1 VCIDAATLTLSDVLL
16 RCATWCNACS
26 LEDYLEELEHVNI
39 TLEGGESNLN
49 FAEAALLIQGSTC
62 IYSRKVEH
70 LYALVLQTI
79 EHLTNQNHAWNS
91 SSNGKG
97 GEEGGG
103 SGDAAADADEVFLL
117 LDDQIEEG
125 HDIDLPPISDEH
137 DAAAA
142 GSRAGARRGGAPG
155 SVSGIDRPP
164 LFLLEQVRHSSAQHS
179 LTLFVS
185 SIKPL

>member
-1 VCIDAATLTLSDVLL
+1 
-16 RCATWCNACS
+16 
-26 LEDYLEELEHVNI
+26 VNI

-91 SSNGKG
+91 SSSGKG

-103 SGDAAADADEVFLL
+103 SGDAAADTDEVFLL

-125 HDIDLPPISDEH
+125 HDIDLPPPSDEH

-142 GSRAGARRGGAPG
+142 AGGNSRAGARRGGAPG

-164 LFLLEQVRHSSAQHS
+164 LFLLEQVRNSSTQRALTLS
-179 LTLFVS
+179 LTLASSCIHAFVTAS
-185 SIKPL
+185 VLDTG

>member
-1 VCIDAATLTLSDVLL
+1 
-16 RCATWCNACS
+16 
-26 LEDYLEELEHVNI
+26 VNI
-39 TLEGGESNLN
+39 TVEGGESNLN

-91 SSNGKG
+91 SSSGKG

-103 SGDAAADADEVFLL
+103 SGDAAADTDEVFLL

-125 HDIDLPPISDEH
+125 HDIDLPPLSDEH

-142 GSRAGARRGGAPG
+142 GGSRAGARRGGAPG

-164 LFLLEQVRHSSAQHS
+164 LFLLEQVGHSTAQRS
-179 LTLFVS
+179 LILSFR
-185 SIKPL
+185 SIMAL

>member
-1 VCIDAATLTLSDVLL
+1 LTLQKPHSLIAALL
-16 RCATWCNACS
+16 CATCYTVYS

-91 SSNGKG
+91 SSSGKG

-103 SGDAAADADEVFLL
+103 SGNAAADNDEVFLL
-117 LDDQIEEG
+117 LDDQIGEG
-125 HDIDLPPISDEH
+125 HDIDLPPPSDEN
-137 DAAAA
+137 DAAAG

-164 LFLLEQVRHSSAQHS
+164 LFLLEQVRHSSAV
-179 LTLFVS
+179 LTYTVR
-185 SIKPL
+185 